1 METSRIYRSSWA
13 TFGADGGNLAGEEMQ
28 PTERAAHRP
37 WRVKFDGACALCG
50 ITLPRGTV
58 AVWERSTRTMH
69 CVECPSDPDGP
80 DERPLDVGI
89 AGASARREHERRRAK
104 RDAAYRNRFGNRL
117 GGFVTA
123 VTSEPQSTRA
133 WATGARGEESLAAAL
148 AGLDGVQVLHDRR
161 VPGTPAN
168 IDHVVIGPAGL
179 FVVDAKAY
187 KGLIHIRNRG
197 WFFKP
202 DYRLYVGRRD
212 CSQLA
217 LDLGWQVKA
226 VELAL
231 TSALVD
237 PMPLINPVLCFV
249 DGEWPL
255 LSPPNEFLGVRLE
268 GTRSLRKLVTATQNL
283 DALAVEQMT
292 VLLAAALPSK

>member
-1 METSRIYRSSWA
+1 MEEA
-13 TFGADGGNLAGEEMQ
+13 Q
-28 PTERAAHRP
+28 PDEPPVARRP
-37 WRVKFDGACALCG
+37 WRVKYDGACSRCGVALS
-50 ITLPRGTV
+50 RGTV

-69 CVECPSDPDGP
+69 CVECPSGTDVP

-89 AGASARREHERRRAK
+89 AGASARREHERRMAN
-104 RDAAYRNRFGNRL
+104 RDDANRRRFGHRI

-133 WATGARGEESLAAAL
+133 WATGARGEERLATAL
-148 AGLDGVQVLHDRR
+148 AGLDGVQLLHDRR
-161 VPGTPAN
+161 ILGTRGN
-168 IDHVVIGPAGL
+168 IDHLVVGPAGV

-187 KGLIHIRNRG
+187 RGLIQIRNRG

-202 DYRLYVGRRD
+202 EYRLYVGRRD

-226 VELAL
+226 VEIALA
-231 TSALVD
+231 SANVD
-237 PMPLINPVLCFV
+237 PMPPINPVLCFV

-255 LSPPNEFLGVRLE
+255 LSPPNAFLGVRLE
-268 GTRSLRKLVTATQNL
+268 GTRSLRKLVSAEQHL
-283 DALAVEQMT
+283 DALAIEQLT
-292 VLLAAALPSK
+292 VLLATALPSK